1 MTTGAFPVGILT
13 DDLTIERE
21 LLEAP
26 DDGETLIGGWDWRPA
41 HSLEEALE
49 AWHRE
54 TWGSA

>member
-1 MTTGAFPVGILT
+1 MTFPGAIPTV
-13 DDLTIERE
+13 TIEDDTF
-21 LLEAP
+21 LPLEAP

-49 AWHRE
+49 AWHCE